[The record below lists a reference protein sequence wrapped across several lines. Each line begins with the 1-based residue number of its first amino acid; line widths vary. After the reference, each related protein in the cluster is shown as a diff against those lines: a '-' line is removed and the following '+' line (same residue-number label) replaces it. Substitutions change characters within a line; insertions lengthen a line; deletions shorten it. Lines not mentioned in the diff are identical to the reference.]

1 MNNFI
6 KSIIFPLILV
16 NITFSANEWT
26 FLGISIGQLLIW
38 IIIILTFSVL
48 YNSFSKIFA
57 ITLLLG
63 IFGFK
68 FFFLISNSFIF
79 NVFGTFFIALQMII
93 SGSILFGK
101 DPFILYKQLS
111 IFFFLCIFFMLAQ
124 KIGLHDIFYGWNAEL
139 FHENPIYTFDETKDI
154 GKLFKNLT
162 LYPTLFI
169 EQSNLVYV
177 MYQGRP
183 TGLLYSNNV
192 LSIFIIVYAAMTF
205 SYQEKKKL
213 SYSSFILPIVVVL
226 SASTL
231 VIIGY
236 LIFLFKSKR
245 KFFNLFIFISIL
257 FLHYLLFPGLT
268 SLFLDYNK
276 HLLSFSVR
284 FYEIFNSFGFNN
296 LTDTILNVNSNS
308 KIKIS
313 ENEGSYSLFGLLFK
327 SSFRWVV
334 LIILF
339 LFLFYIK
346 KQYYFFN
353 TKIKPELKSQFDY
366 RMLFYSILLSQ
377 LATIY
382 LQAPSL
388 QFILGVSIYPLLYKF
403 IKKENQDHEIN
414 CKKL

>member
-192 LSIFIIVYAAMTF
+192 LSIFIIIYAAITF
-205 SYQEKKKL
+205 SYQAKTKL
-213 SYSSFILPIVVVL
+213 SFPSFILPSIVVL

-231 VIIGY
+231 VIFVY
-236 LIFLFKSKR
+236 LIFLFSNER
-245 KFFNLFIFISIL
+245 KFINLLILTFIFYI
-257 FLHYLLFPGLT
+257 HYLLFPGLT
-268 SLFLDYNK
+268 SVFLDFEK
-276 HLLSFSVR
+276 HIFSFSLR

-296 LTDTILNVNSNS
+296 LTDTILTINSNS
-308 KIKIS
+308 KIINS
-313 ENEGSYSLFGLLFK
+313 DHEDSFSLFGLLFK
-327 SSFRWVV
+327 SRFRWLI
-334 LIILF
+334 LIIIVLCLLYVKKKYRLF
-339 LFLFYIK
+339 NSNHIAIL
-346 KQYYFFN
+346 N
-353 TKIKPELKSQFDY
+353 SQFDY
-366 RMLFYSILLSQ
+366 KMLFYSILFSQ
-377 LATIY
+377 FATIY

-388 QFILGVSIYPLLYKF
+388 QFILGVALYPLLYKL
-403 IKKENQDHEIN
+403 INKKKQI
-414 CKKL
+414 L

>member
-1 MNNFI
+1 
-6 KSIIFPLILV
+6 
-16 NITFSANEWT
+16 
-26 FLGISIGQLLIW
+26 
-38 IIIILTFSVL
+38 
-48 YNSFSKIFA
+48 
-57 ITLLLG
+57 
-63 IFGFK
+63 
-68 FFFLISNSFIF
+68 
-79 NVFGTFFIALQMII
+79 
-93 SGSILFGK
+93 
-101 DPFILYKQLS
+101 
-111 IFFFLCIFFMLAQ
+111 MLAQ

-327 SSFRWVV
+327 SSIIF
-334 LIILF
+334 LI
-339 LFLFYIK
+339 
-346 KQYYFFN
+346 Q
-353 TKIKPELKSQFDY
+353 KSN
-366 RMLFYSILLSQ
+366 L
-377 LATIY
+377 
-382 LQAPSL
+382 
-388 QFILGVSIYPLLYKF
+388 
-403 IKKENQDHEIN
+403 N
-414 CKKL
+414 